1 MQQWLQ
7 TIFLG
12 NTIQN
17 WLISIGIIT
26 ALLLLIRVFRMIV
39 LQKLKAWTAKT
50 NTTIDDFFISI
61 TERSILPILNVAAI
75 YAGLRYLWISD
86 AVKKIF
92 HIVIA
97 VIITFYMVRLI
108 TSVLQ
113 HSLEL
118 YLRKQERAEEKM
130 KQLKGIMLVVNLI
143 VWTLGLIFLLD
154 NLGYNVTAVVTG
166 LGIGGIAIALAVQK
180 ILGDLFCYF
189 VIFFDRPFEIGDF
202 IIVDDFKGTIEHVG
216 LKTTRLR
223 SLDGEELIFSNTDL
237 TNSRIHNYKKMFRR
251 RVVFKIGVEYSTTE
265 EQLKKIPAIITEII
279 KGISSISLDR
289 VHFTS
294 FGSFSL
300 DYEIVYY
307 VESGEYNF
315 YMDIQQDINLKI
327 YKAFAAEGISFA
339 FPTQTLLM
347 QAPNDELISKNI
359 KAEL

>member
-1 MQQWLQ
+1 MQQLLQ

-12 NTIQN
+12 NTVQN
-17 WLISIGIIT
+17 WLISIGIIL
-26 ALLLLIRVFRMIV
+26 ALLLLIRIFRMIV
-39 LQKLKAWTAKT
+39 LQRLKAWAAKT

-86 AVKKIF
+86 AVKKIL
-92 HIVIA
+92 HIVLI
-97 VIITFYMVRLI
+97 VIITFYLVRLI
-108 TSVLQ
+108 TSVIQ

-118 YLRKQERAEEKM
+118 YLRKQEKAEEKM
-130 KQLKGIMLVVNLI
+130 KQVKGIMLVVNLI

-202 IIVDDFKGTIEHVG
+202 IVVDNFRGTIEHIG

-265 EQLKKIPAIITEII
+265 EQLKKIPVIITEII
-279 KGISSISLDR
+279 KGISAISLDR

-307 VESGEYNF
+307 VESGDYNF
-315 YMDIQQDINLKI
+315 YMDIQQDMNLKI
-327 YKAFAAEGISFA
+327 YRAFAAEGIEFA
-339 FPTQTLLM
+339 FPTQTVLM
-347 QAPNDELISKNI
+347 QAPNDELISKNF

>member
-1 MQQWLQ
+1 
-7 TIFLG
+7 
-12 NTIQN
+12 
-17 WLISIGIIT
+17 
-26 ALLLLIRVFRMIV
+26 
-39 LQKLKAWTAKT
+39 
-50 NTTIDDFFISI
+50 
-61 TERSILPILNVAAI
+61 
-75 YAGLRYLWISD
+75 
-86 AVKKIF
+86 
-92 HIVIA
+92 
-97 VIITFYMVRLI
+97 
-108 TSVLQ
+108 
-113 HSLEL
+113 
-118 YLRKQERAEEKM
+118 
-130 KQLKGIMLVVNLI
+130 